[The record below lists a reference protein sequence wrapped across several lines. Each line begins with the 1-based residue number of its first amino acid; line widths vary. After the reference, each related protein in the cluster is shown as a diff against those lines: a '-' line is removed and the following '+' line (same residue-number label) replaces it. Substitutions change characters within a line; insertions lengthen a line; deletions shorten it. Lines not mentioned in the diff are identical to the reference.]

1 MRRIL
6 DHFLVVGMV
15 GILLYH
21 IVSGWTLDWIV
32 GIAMWGIAMCGLRVW
47 KRHYS
52 DRRSILDMAVIAIP
66 ALLFVAVVWLESITP
81 ALLVAV
87 MACVRLAIPY
97 TVRGVGAIK
106 RVVQE
111 V

>member
-1 MRRIL
+1 MA
-6 DHFLVVGMV
+6 

-21 IVSGWTLDWIV
+21 IVSGWTLDWVV
-32 GIAMWGIAMCGLRVW
+32 GIAIWGIAMCGLHVW
-47 KRHYS
+47 KRHCS
-52 DRRSILDMAVIAIP
+52 DRRAILDLAVIGIP

-97 TVRGVGAIK
+97 AVRGAGAIK
-106 RVVQE
+106 RVVQ